1 MSRRGSVASQWT
13 EYKFTCVSVCPSH
26 FLSTRQHARRRL
38 RTSLLRWRRHLGLSV
53 HVAWLWPTPSVP
65 RHLRS
70 RRAALQATTF
80 VYVRPFDRGRIYTF
94 KSNPLRCI
102 LDLLIRWDCRRTS
115 AWWTSLVRRRHLETE
130 HLPSPDRV
138 SGTAFLLPSVIRHCR
153 RQSSESCW
161 KLICLFKGRGAG
173 DLWTGALEMYWL
185 TNELTNSCNQ
195 FLNSLVVTAEC
206 SAVNDDD
213 KRLNFRHFV
222 KSIIF

>member
-130 HLPSPDRV
+130 HLPSP
-138 SGTAFLLPSVIRHCR
+138 PS
-153 RQSSESCW
+153 SCHPW
-161 KLICLFKGRGAG
+161 
-173 DLWTGALEMYWL
+173 
-185 TNELTNSCNQ
+185 S
-195 FLNSLVVTAEC
+195 VTV
-206 SAVNDDD
+206 AVNLR
-213 KRLNFRHFV
+213 KAAENLFV
-222 KSIIF
+222 CLRVAALATYELAPWKCTD